1 MVDLLRLTRRSMFNR
16 KNVFLNA
23 NQMLQNPCWLLWGQK
38 TLNVSIVPTKVHLF
52 WHKIPVQ
59 YIYLLQ
65 FAGSWLNLPFN
76 WQLSCSNHNPDSVPL
91 PSPKLTRLGRTE
103 CCGHL
108 SLSSFQ
114 TWSHNCFSVG
124 INSMISVWLVWRLWL
139 KHLPHTATSCF
150 HPKILWT
157 VRCLF

>member
-1 MVDLLRLTRRSMFNR
+1 MFLWMLTKCYKIHVEGRRPWMFPQFPPNSTFYDTR
-16 KNVFLNA
+16 
-23 NQMLQNPCWLLWGQK
+23 
-38 TLNVSIVPTKVHLF
+38 S
-52 WHKIPVQ
+52 Q
-59 YIYLLQ
+59 YNISTCYSLDLLQ
-65 FAGSWLNLPFN
+65 FAGSWLNLPFS
-76 WQLSCSNHNPDSVPL
+76 WQLSYSNHNPDSVPL
-91 PSPKLTRLGRTE
+91 PSLKLTRLRWTE
-103 CCGHL
+103 RCGHL

-139 KHLPHTATSCF
+139 KHLPHTTTSCF